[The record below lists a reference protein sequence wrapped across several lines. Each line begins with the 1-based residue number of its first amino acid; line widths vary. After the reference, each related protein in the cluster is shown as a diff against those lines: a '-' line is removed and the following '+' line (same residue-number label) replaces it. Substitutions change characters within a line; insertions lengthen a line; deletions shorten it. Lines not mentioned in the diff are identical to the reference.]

1 MESVEITAEVKKM
14 SGNIKKSLRFKY
26 PRKLKKAIKKAW
38 SFENDAFMTNVTF
51 ETVSTKDKNR
61 RHMVMKMMKIDSHG
75 MKLHLWSG
83 SFIRFSTKCD
93 KAVTE

>member
-38 SFENDAFMTNVTF
+38 SFENDSFMTNVTF
-51 ETVSTKDKNR
+51 EPVAIKNNNL
-61 RHMVMKMMKIDSHG
+61 RHKVMKLMKIDSNG
-75 MKLHLWSG
+75 IKLPLWNG
-83 SFIRFSTKCD
+83 SFIRFSKKCD